1 LSVDLL
7 LRSRKP
13 TCIVAQVANTDCVV
27 VIVEES
33 DTVTPNEVD
42 VEQIDA
48 FSVVQSLSGGSEEKV
63 GILSGPTLSG

>member
-1 LSVDLL
+1 
-7 LRSRKP
+7 
-13 TCIVAQVANTDCVV
+13 